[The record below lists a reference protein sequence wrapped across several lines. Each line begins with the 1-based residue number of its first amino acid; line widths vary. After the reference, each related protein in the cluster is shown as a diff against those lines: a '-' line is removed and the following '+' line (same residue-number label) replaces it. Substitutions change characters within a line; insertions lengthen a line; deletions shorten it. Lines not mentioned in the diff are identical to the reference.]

1 MSRSI
6 LVSRTSLG
14 LPDLQLSQE
23 KRFYLPDGSFNAG
36 QTTQSRKTHES
47 PQVKGRYPS
56 NIIEGSRTG
65 NISVH
70 VIATEATLQAELQ
83 VVIDAMEQFRYML
96 AWQFDGLS
104 GVWQCEKADWA
115 LGEGGVLHVKF
126 LQIHTQIVHFTVPH
140 NRISG
145 F

>member
-6 LVSRTSLG
+6 LVSRTSLS
-14 LPDLQLSQE
+14 LPDLQLSQ
-23 KRFYLPDGSFNAG
+23 KDLYYLPDGSFNAG

-56 NIIEGSRTG
+56 NIIEGGRTG
-65 NISVH
+65 NVSVH
-70 VIATEATLQAELQ
+70 VIADEATLQPKLQ
-83 VVIDAMEQFRYML
+83 AVIDAMEQFRYML
-96 AWQFDGLS
+96 TWKFDGLS

-126 LQIHTQIVHFTVPH
+126 LEIHTQIIHFTVPH

>member
-14 LPDLQLSQE
+14 LSNLQLSE
-23 KRFYLPDGSFNAG
+23 AGRFYLPDGTFSTGETSQN
-36 QTTQSRKTHES
+36 RKTSES

-56 NIIEGSRTG
+56 SIIEASRTG
-65 NISVH
+65 NVSVH
-70 VIATEATLQAELQ
+70 VISTLASLQ
-83 VVIDAMEQFRYML
+83 NDVEEVIGAMTQFRYVL
-96 AWQFDGLS
+96 VWQFNGL
-104 GVWQCEKADWA
+104 GGTWQCEKSDWT
-115 LGEGGVLHVKF
+115 LGESGVVNAKF
-126 LQIHTQIVHFTVPH
+126 LEINTQIVHFTVPH